1 MMLSAFVISLF
12 VSNVILKKRYDS
24 LDKSDIYW
32 NFNKISSKPFKYL
45 KIQGVNVTNI
55 VFTQQKNCSV
65 RVLDYWGGYEKDSIK
80 TYESGDTLHLQFVK
94 SPADFTKKFWM
105 EHSVLVRIGAP
116 QLLAID
122 CSKTKF
128 IFEKFDQKELTIKL
142 ADKSKIEVQSNTHNI
157 DKLEISQQDSS
168 QVLFYM
174 NHELKQAPQI
184 TAKNAIVKMQGLT
197 LLDIGHIKINNLQL
211 DVTESSTV
219 IMSGYN
225 LKSH

>member
-1 MMLSAFVISLF
+1 
-12 VSNVILKKRYDS
+12 
-24 LDKSDIYW
+24 
-32 NFNKISSKPFKYL
+32 
-45 KIQGVNVTNI
+45 
-55 VFTQQKNCSV
+55 
-65 RVLDYWGGYEKDSIK
+65 
-80 TYESGDTLHLQFVK
+80 
-94 SPADFTKKFWM
+94 
-105 EHSVLVRIGAP
+105 
-116 QLLAID
+116 
-122 CSKTKF
+122 
-128 IFEKFDQKELTIKL
+128 L